1 MASRSPER
9 YDFVAVQTRR
19 PHCGCTPILLET
31 ERRLSSSKKATATDK
46 GSVDPH
52 LSGPAAIRRQKSLSP
67 KRRSLPVTI
76 PHAGCRRSAKDSR
89 TKSITAKTCRRAIAT
104 GLAALER
111 PTVRVVAWHSGKVTV
126 AWPEG
131 SRTYEKACR
140 RDPAGL
146 NLGAIAGGG
155 WDRSATQTCSPLFG
169 SNSYHSCG
177 KICRYRLETAGPLLG
192 TQ

>member
-1 MASRSPER
+1 MTSLQYKRADPIAVAPRYYSRR
-9 YDFVAVQTRR
+9 NGDYHQA
-19 PHCGCTPILLET
+19 
-31 ERRLSSSKKATATDK
+31 RRLRPPIRV
-46 GSVDPH
+46 SVDPH
-52 LSGPAAIRRQKSLSP
+52 LSRPAAIRRQKSLSP
-67 KRRSLPVTI
+67 KRRSLPLTI
-76 PHAGCRRSAKDSR
+76 PHAGCRPSAKDSR

-155 WDRSATQTCSPLFG
+155 WG
-169 SNSYHSCG
+169 SLRHTNVLALIWFQFLPQLRE
-177 KICRYRLETAGPLLG
+177 ICRYRLETAGPLLG